1 MGTTLPGAPDTFAD
15 PVINPAPALAHGAQP
30 ASFGDAATM
39 LPGSGVVT
47 AAAPRPIGNL
57 AEAQTAIA
65 LEPRSERSLVRSNSG
80 PNSENDPA
88 AASSQLV
95 AHGNVGSRYR
105 VGARIGQGG
114 MGEVVSAFDEQIG
127 REVAVKRIRPELAS
141 GDALARFVR
150 EARVQGRLEH
160 PAVVPVHD
168 LAIDASGRPFFV
180 MKRLSGTTMSDVL
193 ASAAA
198 VPDPS
203 AIRRRLWRAF
213 VDVCLAIEFAHQ
225 KRIVHRD
232 IKPANIM
239 LGDFG
244 EVYVL
249 DWGVARAVG
258 APLAEPFRPSQHN
271 LADAPQPAPHP
282 LAASTPGAL
291 NDLALDSGETRAGT
305 VLGTPGYMAPEQL
318 DGEAVGPAA
327 DIYALGCIL
336 FEISAGRTLHPRG
349 HAAIASTATGADAAP
364 SRVLPDSPPELDA
377 ICRRAVA
384 LDPQQRFASAR
395 ELGDAVQAFLDGDRD
410 LETRRKLAAEH
421 VAHARA
427 ALAAGND
434 QEARRTAMRAAG
446 RALALDPTAR
456 AAADLVTHLMLEP
469 PTEVPA
475 EVEARIDEIDTETA
489 RAQGRIAAL
498 SLFGYLAFLPILLW
512 TGVRNWAIVAAF
524 LTVAVASAVQI
535 WTLTRQHRISTAGIY
550 FNVCINAVL
559 IGLVS
564 RICGP
569 FFVAPTL
576 VATTLMAYA
585 AHPRFG
591 RIFVVSAILASS
603 IFVPWG
609 LELIGVLEPTYRFM
623 SGALVLTSPV
633 IAFRALPIQIAFAVS
648 LIALL
653 GVVAVLSRM
662 MADRQRAAARKLEI
676 AAWHMRQLVPHPES
690 DATSSIKMVA
700 QPTPPTL

>member
-1 MGTTLPGAPDTFAD
+1 MKPKDSAGGNTLPGAPDTLSD
-15 PVINPAPALAHGAQP
+15 RESQRVTAQP
-30 ASFGDAATM
+30 ESIGEAPTLPPRSGLVTIPERLAVPLAPFGEAATA
-39 LPGSGVVT
+39 LGPRNGAEPIAGEPVTPSGGRSI
-47 AAAPRPIGNL
+47 PR
-57 AEAQTAIA
+57 E
-65 LEPRSERSLVRSNSG
+65 V
-80 PNSENDPA
+80 D
-88 AASSQLV
+88 
-95 AHGNVGSRYR
+95 GSRYR
-105 VGARIGQGG
+105 VGGRIGLGG
-114 MGEVVSAFDEQIG
+114 MGEVLSAFDEQIG
-127 REVAVKRIRPELAS
+127 REVAVKRMRSELAS

-168 LAIDASGRPFFV
+168 LAIDAAGRPFFV
-180 MKRLSGTTMSDVL
+180 MKRLSGTTMTDVL
-193 ASAAA
+193 TSALS

-203 AIRRRLWRAF
+203 AIRKRLWRAF
-213 VDVCLAIEFAHQ
+213 VDVCLAVEFAHQ
-225 KRIVHRD
+225 KRIIHRD
-232 IKPANIM
+232 LKPANIM

-258 APLAEPFRPSQHN
+258 APMAEPFRPSRHN
-271 LADAPQPAPHP
+271 LNDPPPAAAHP
-282 LAASTPGAL
+282 LASATPAGDS

-305 VLGTPGYMAPEQL
+305 VLGTPGYMAPEQI
-318 DGEAVGPAA
+318 DGEGVGPAA

-336 FEISAGRTLHPRG
+336 YEISAGKPLHPRG
-349 HAAIASTATGADAAP
+349 YAAMASTAAGTMDARP
-364 SRVLPDSPPELDA
+364 SRQVTDSPPELDA
-377 ICRRAVA
+377 ICLRATA
-384 LDPQQRFASAR
+384 LNPADRFATAR

-421 VAHARA
+421 VAQARA

-475 EVEARIDEIDTETA
+475 EVEARIEEIDTETA
-489 RAQGRIAAL
+489 RAQGRIAAQ

-512 TGVRNWAIVAAF
+512 TGVHNWVIVAAF
-524 LTVAVASAVQI
+524 LSVAVASAVQI
-535 WTLTRQHRISTAGIY
+535 WTLTRRHRISTRGIY
-550 FNVCINAVL
+550 LNVCINAVL

-591 RIFVVSAILASS
+591 RIFIVSAILAAS

-633 IAFRALPIQIAFAVS
+633 IAFRALPIQIAFAIS
-648 LIALL
+648 LLALL

-676 AAWHMRQLVPHPES
+676 AAWHMRQLVPHAD
-690 DATSSIKMVA
+690 DAAASSKLIKTDM
-700 QPTPPTL
+700 

>member
-1 MGTTLPGAPDTFAD
+1 MGTTLPGAPDTLSD
-15 PVINPAPALAHGAQP
+15 PVTIPVPALAQGAVVALAEA
-30 ASFGDAATM
+30 ASFGEAATI

-47 AAAPRPIGNL
+47 AAAPRPVGNL

-65 LEPRSERSLVRSNSG
+65 LGLNSDA
-80 PNSENDPA
+80 DPA
-88 AASSQLV
+88 TASSRLI
-95 AHGNVGSRYR
+95 AHSNVGSRYR

-168 LAIDASGRPFFV
+168 LAVDAAGRPFFV

-193 ASAAA
+193 TSAAA
-198 VPDPS
+198 VPDPR

-271 LADAPQPAPHP
+271 LAEPSHAAPHP
-282 LAASTPGAL
+282 LAAATPGAS
-291 NDLALDSGETRAGT
+291 NDLALDSGETRLGT
-305 VLGTPGYMAPEQL
+305 ILGTPGYMAPEQL

-349 HAAIASTATGADAAP
+349 HAAIASTATDADAAP

-377 ICRRAVA
+377 ICCRAVA

-421 VAHARA
+421 VAQARA
-427 ALAAGND
+427 ALASGDD

-489 RAQGRIAAL
+489 RAQGRIAAQ

-512 TGVRNWAIVAAF
+512 TGVHNWVIVAAF
-524 LTVAVASAVQI
+524 LSVAVASAVQI

-609 LELIGVLEPTYRFM
+609 LELVGVLEPTYRFM

-633 IAFRALPIQIAFAVS
+633 IAFRALPIQIAFAIS

-662 MADRQRAAARKLEI
+662 MAERQRAAARKLEI

-690 DATSSIKMVA
+690 PSSSALKVA
-700 QPTPPTL
+700 AQSLPPK